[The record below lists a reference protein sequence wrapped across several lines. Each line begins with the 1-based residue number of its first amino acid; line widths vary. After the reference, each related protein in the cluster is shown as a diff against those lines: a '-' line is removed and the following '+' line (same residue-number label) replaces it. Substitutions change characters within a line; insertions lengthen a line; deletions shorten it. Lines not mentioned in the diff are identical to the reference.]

1 MTQQMFDDLIGQP
14 PPSTVD
20 VDAIV
25 RDRTRRR
32 RIRQAPVVMAAVAVV
47 AVAATVAGFGSL
59 GSLGAGSNTKG
70 DVVVV
75 GQEPAGGTKIRLV
88 VDTAE
93 GKAKSAE
100 ELTKAYDEAVKKAV
114 PGAEWQDGKP
124 PRVTDEEAMPP
135 IEFMFGAT
143 LVVGGKPGALVI
155 QIENSGDGPDD
166 VATFALN
173 CDNPDGNCK
182 VTEGPNGEKL
192 VVRRW
197 EFWDAG
203 RKARDVY
210 TNVTVGLGEN
220 RTLSLESHQDLL
232 TEAQVSAIVSDLAG
246 RIE

>member
-1 MTQQMFDDLIGQP
+1 MTQQMFDDLVGQP

-20 VDAIV
+20 VDAII

-32 RIRQAPVVMAAVAVV
+32 RIRQAPIVVAAVAVI
-47 AVAATVAGFGSL
+47 AVGATVAGFGHL
-59 GSLGAGSNTKG
+59 GTGPTSGG
-70 DVVVV
+70 DVVV
-75 GQEPAGGTKIRLV
+75 GKAPAGGTKIRLV

-100 ELTKAYDEAVKKAV
+100 ELTRAYDEAVKKAV
-114 PGAEWQDGKP
+114 PGAEWKDGTA
-124 PRVTDEEAMPP
+124 PRVTDAEAGPP
-135 IEFMFGAT
+135 AEFIFGAT
-143 LVVGGKPGALVI
+143 LIVDGKPGALVI
-155 QIENSGDGPDD
+155 QIENSGEEPYDLASFP
-166 VATFALN
+166 LN
-173 CDNPDGNCK
+173 CDNPDGHCK

-197 EFWDAG
+197 DFRDGAWEKG
-203 RKARDVY
+203 DVY

-232 TEAQVSAIVSDLAG
+232 TEKQVSAIVSDLAS